1 MAQTENTLR
10 VVEGEASRVGDD
22 VIVDMKLDLSNIE
35 VGRNR
40 TVVYRPLLM
49 QGDSVAE
56 LPAIIVN
63 GRVRHIQYQRLE
75 RAEDFLFSLGFADFR
90 VRLFSG
96 AARLQLPAEQLP
108 RLLERRAEILSELKK
123 TYSAVV
129 LDLEVR

>member
-1 MAQTENTLR
+1 MKRFAYTLLYMAAFASTAMAQTENTLR

-63 GRVRHIQYQRLE
+63 GRVRHIQYQAS
-75 RAEDFLFSLGFADFR
+75 RARRGFPLR
-90 VRLFSG
+90 SG
-96 AARLQLPAEQLP
+96 SSPHEWRGANA
-108 RLLERRAEILSELKK
+108 
-123 TYSAVV
+123 
-129 LDLEVR
+129 